1 MILIIDTNPILE
13 RRLTGDSFP
22 KGGRGEATE
31 SITSAKG
38 YGADMARLAEDM
50 NEGARLLTFLGGFAG
65 DRYNKLLS
73 QSGIVVES
81 ESLRDETQERII
93 LEEKYKNTSIY
104 TKEPRITR
112 EDTVDFYERFVR
124 ECLSSDVVVIAKGT
138 RSKDPESMKLPMVRY
153 ARSKSKPVIILSD
166 ERDDV
171 EEVREAKPFGM
182 IIDRSALS
190 KLVKRNLQ
198 FLGDIAST
206 VEKLYGDDIPLILVT
221 GSSKGSILYCRGD
234 YFFAKNDEI
243 NDYFDPHHAAVAMA
257 AGIVRKYDAPTLLK
271 LTAAAAQSEKTTDF
285 ATIKSDMNRI
295 NVQTMEV

>member
-1 MILIIDTNPILE
+1 MILIVDNNPILE
-13 RRLTGDSFP
+13 RRLTGESFP
-22 KGGRGEATE
+22 KGGTGEAVE
-31 SITSAKG
+31 STTSATG
-38 YGADMARLAEDM
+38 YGVDMARLAGDM

-65 DRYNKLLS
+65 EQYGKFLS
-73 QSGIVVES
+73 QSGIVLES

-93 LEEKYKNTSIY
+93 LEEKNKTTTIY
-104 TKEPRITR
+104 TREPRITR

-124 ECLSSDVVVIAKGT
+124 ESVASDVVVIAKGT
-138 RSKDPESMKLPMVRY
+138 RSKEPESMKLPMVRY

-182 IIDRSALS
+182 IIDRAALS
-190 KLVKRNLQ
+190 QLVDRNLQ

-206 VEKLYGDDIPLILVT
+206 VAKLYGDDIPLILVT
-221 GSSKGSILYCRGD
+221 GSSKGSILYCKGE

-271 LTAAAAQSEKTTDF
+271 LTAASAQSEKTTDF

-295 NVQTMEV
+295 NVQSMEV

>member
-1 MILIIDTNPILE
+1 MILIVDTNPILE

-31 SITSAKG
+31 SVTSAKG
-38 YGADMARLAEDM
+38 YGAEMACLAEDM

-65 DRYNKLLS
+65 ERYEKLLS
-73 QSGIVVES
+73 QSGIVLKS
-81 ESLRDETQERII
+81 ETLRDETQERFI
-93 LEEKYKNTSIY
+93 LEEKYKTTSIY

-112 EDTVDFYERFVR
+112 EDTVDFYEDFVR
-124 ECLSSDVVVIAKGT
+124 ESVSSDVVVIAKGT

-190 KLVKRNLQ
+190 KLVNRNLQ

-206 VEKLYGDDIPLILVT
+206 VSKLYGDDIPLILVT

-234 YFFAKNDEI
+234 YFFAKNDEV
-243 NDYFDPHHAAVAMA
+243 NDYFNPHYAAVAMA

-271 LTAAAAQSEKTTDF
+271 LTAAAAQSEETTDF

-295 NVQTMEV
+295 KVQTMEV